1 MLLSVFHKIITA
13 TFLFTTLNKRRLIL
27 FSTAAAALAI
37 VFSFSSGPEKN
48 EYKQL
53 YYSGLRELY
62 NQQKALAHQAATL
75 QQGDDAALKKL
86 SNNLSKTRYTMKQVD
101 FWLRYLAPL
110 SQKKING
117 PLPVEWETEVFEK
130 FEAPYKRDGAG
141 LTLAYLHI
149 AEPGFDHAHLR
160 FLLNEAANAV
170 PELEHDT
177 IVTLLD
183 SHHHFFLCNRLYL
196 LNLATIYT
204 TGFECPDESAV
215 IPELR
220 LMMHAVKNIYAGYDQ
235 SFPRYPLNTA
245 YLSLY
250 DAAIAFTE
258 NQPDDY
264 TRFDHYRFIRD
275 YVNPLFAMNQQM
287 LRQYNVVSKSLLN
300 YSLNKHVTSIFS
312 KSLYFAQN
320 PKGIFLRVDDEQA
333 LNELENTGRML
344 FYDPILSA
352 NNERSCASCHKPE
365 QYFTDTIAATSER
378 FNRNG
383 LLPRNTPTL
392 LNAQYNHLIMLDGK
406 HITLQAQTRDVITN
420 AEEMGSNEAEMI
432 SKVMSCK
439 TYSNAFNKLLKY
451 TPQEKQVTADH
462 IASAIT
468 YYYSKFSKQYAPFD
482 AAMNRETELHA
493 EARAG
498 FNVFMGKAQC
508 GTCHF
513 APQFNGIKPPYVG
526 SEFEVLGVPGDTGFG
541 NLSRDKGR
549 YIINPAYETANAFRT
564 GTLRNITHTAPYMHN
579 GIFKTLEEVID
590 FYNNG
595 GGAGRGLTVPN
606 QTLSADSLGLTPT
619 EKKQL
624 VAFMHSLNEQITFE
638 RAPETLPRSSVKAL
652 NKRIPGGT
660 Y

>member
-1 MLLSVFHKIITA
+1 
-13 TFLFTTLNKRRLIL
+13 LNKRRLIFL
-27 FSTAAAALAI
+27 FTAAAALAI
-37 VFSFSSGPEKN
+37 IFSFSSGPEKN

-53 YYSGLRELY
+53 YYSGFRELY
-62 NQQKALAHQAATL
+62 EQQKILAEQARVLKEGDNEALQ
-75 QQGDDAALKKL
+75 KL
-86 SNNLSKTRYTMKQVD
+86 SEQLRETRYTMKQVD

-149 AEPGFDHAHLR
+149 GEPGFDHAQLR
-160 FLLNEAANAV
+160 FLLNEATHAV

-204 TGFECPDESAV
+204 TGFECPDADAV

-220 LMMHAVKNIYAGYDQ
+220 MMMQAVKDIYTSYDR
-235 SFPRYPLNTA
+235 SFPQYSINTE
-245 YLSLY
+245 YLLLY
-250 DAAIAFTE
+250 DAAISFTE
-258 NQPDDY
+258 SQPADY

-275 YVNPLFAMNQQM
+275 YVNPLFSMNQQM
-287 LRQYNVVSKSLLN
+287 LRQHNVVSKSLLN

-320 PKGIFLRVDDEQA
+320 PKGIFLRVDDEKA
-333 LNELENTGRML
+333 LAELENTGRML

-352 NNERSCASCHKPE
+352 NNERSCASCHKPG
-365 QYFTDTIAATSER
+365 QYFTDTFATTPER
-378 FNRNG
+378 FNRQG
-383 LLPRNTPTL
+383 ALPRNTPSL

-432 SKVMSCK
+432 RKVMSCK
-439 TYSNAFNKLLKY
+439 TYSTAFNRLLKY

-468 YYYSKFSKQYAPFD
+468 YYYSKFSRDYAPFD
-482 AAMNRETELHA
+482 AAMNRKTELQA
-493 EARAG
+493 DEQAG

-526 SEFEVLGVPGDTGFG
+526 SEFEVLGVPADTGFS
-541 NLSRDKGR
+541 NLSSDKGR
-549 YIINPAYETANAFRT
+549 YVINPAYETANAFRT

-595 GGAGRGLTVPN
+595 GGAGRGLAVEN
-606 QTLSADSLGLTPT
+606 QTLSADTLGLTT
-619 EKKQL
+619 AEKKQL
-624 VAFMHSLNEQITFE
+624 VAFMHSLSEQITFE
-638 RAPETLPRSSVKAL
+638 QAPETLPRSSFKEL